1 VFNPSGLQ
9 FVWHRLR
16 FWTTIQKP
24 LGSMIE
30 MVQVHLRVGQV
41 GLAQHEL
48 DQAQNLLLPF
58 HQLFEPFGTPE
69 NRKAQDPLLWR
80 TLQRHQEK
88 LTLLQGWIWLE
99 EGNGHSARDAFLWVL
114 SQREKE
120 FGPLAPQ
127 KRLPLAFLIRYFRLW
142 GMDIEALQHVSHWM
156 QIQSSYPEWGKTY
169 EAELPELI
177 AEALEGLSQLYAE
190 PMSEGQTSANFP
202 MLELFLQTEVEL
214 EEWFPLSA
222 IHLRTVLAQIQEEL
236 GEEAS
241 AIVTLEACLKTCE
254 TQYGPTHPE
263 VTHRVLWLATIAI
276 QDQTIDI
283 AKAGNPVVLNQLEKL
298 LPQLARSFEPLLQEN
313 AWMDAALSLLL
324 FQKAYSALPSLQ
336 KTCPF
341 SKNAPPLSL
350 NQGIERFKKQLE
362 NASTTE
368 KQKAQDALNALEL
381 SKARRLDNQ
390 ADYESAYQL
399 YDTLY
404 ERFQHDGDTQTELSE
419 QMMSLAEKAQQPQWL
434 EDLLQKRLKGLELG
448 VKNDEMALAQ
458 AALFRRTAISFLECQ
473 QPERAHAL
481 LEASQKI
488 LKDYPDEVVAH
499 WDQLFC
505 QATWF
510 EHQGDLFEAFRHGR
524 KALKLKVSI
533 VGKQDRSLGEELFL
547 MVTLAHR
554 LNRPRQV
561 QHYGKWALG
570 LYTDELMDED
580 PLVAQE
586 SFQYLIPLLS
596 YLATYHESQEEH
608 DEASAL
614 IQQLMSL
621 EAAVLGMEHPEV
633 AKSMRWLARQQ
644 HLLGNHEEAIGLLM
658 ECRRCFE
665 QVLHQEKAQ
674 EKQSGSLTHSSNA
687 RTPRNEN
694 VPEALQEMTRCEYI
708 LSVLYYELK
717 NWPEAIH
724 WAYQTLENDLFL
736 YPETNEAVRK
746 DYVWLITLNELA
758 HQWRECEALLEK
770 LLKAEAQVYGTQD
783 MEYIKTF
790 RWKGLIA
797 QQQGDLPRAS
807 KIFEESLAM
816 MLPVVGEHHEE
827 VARTYQWL
835 LQICTDGRDYAQ
847 AEGHCRKA
855 LGVFATLYGIKDV
868 KTVSMM
874 ANLATIFRELGKHS
888 RAQEMY
894 EKAMS
899 KIESIMGP
907 DHPAIA
913 AIAFNY
919 GMLLE
924 NLNEFQ
930 QAEAHFKKALEIDMA
945 HLGFG
950 HEEVANDLTVL
961 AGFYYHR
968 GQYQKAE
975 SYFQRGIKVR
985 EALPDKDLNQLAL
998 NHHNLATVLCE
1009 QGRFGESEVHYQKAL
1024 DLKATL
1030 YGQNHSELL
1039 HSLECLAELYSLMNR
1054 FKDQE
1059 LIRKRIERL
1068 EKTSNHTVRLLDNPF
1083 QPEQ

>member
-1 VFNPSGLQ
+1 MFNPTGLQ
-9 FVWHRLR
+9 FLWHRLR
-16 FWTTIQKP
+16 FWTTVQKP
-24 LGSMIE
+24 LASMIE
-30 MVQVHLRVGQV
+30 KVQVHLRGGQV

-58 HQLFEPFGTPE
+58 HQLFEPFTTPE
-69 NRKAQDPLLWR
+69 HKKAQDPLLWR
-80 TLQRHQEK
+80 ALQRHQEK

-99 EGNGHSARDAFLWVL
+99 EGNGHSARDAFFWVL
-114 SQREKE
+114 NQREKE

-142 GMDIEALQHVSHWM
+142 GMDIEALQHVSYWM
-156 QIQSSYPEWGKTY
+156 QIQSNYSVWAKTH
-169 EAELPELI
+169 ETELPELI
-177 AEALEGLSQLYAE
+177 AEALECLSQLYAE

-202 MLELFLQTEVEL
+202 ILELFLQTELEL

-241 AIVTLEACLKTCE
+241 AMVTLEACLNTCE
-254 TQYGPTHPE
+254 KQYGPTHTE

-276 QDQTIDI
+276 QDQFIE
-283 AKAGNPVVLNQLEKL
+283 KAIETGKVGNPVILNHLEKL

-324 FQKAYSALPSLQ
+324 FQKAYSGLPELQ
-336 KTCPF
+336 KTCQF
-341 SKNAPPLSL
+341 SKHAPPLFL

-362 NASTTE
+362 SVSTAE

-390 ADYESAYQL
+390 ADYESAYLL
-399 YDTLY
+399 YDSLY
-404 ERFQHDGDTQTELSE
+404 ERFQHDMSTQQELSE
-419 QMMSLAEKAQQPQWL
+419 QIMSLAERAGQPQWL
-434 EDLLQKRLKGLELG
+434 ENLLQKRLQSIAPENHPEHDQHDR
-448 VKNDEMALAQ
+448 VLAQ
-458 AALFRRTAISFLECQ
+458 AALFRRTAISFLECS
-473 QPERAHAL
+473 QPERALAL

-488 LKDYPDEVVAH
+488 LKAYPEEVIAH

-533 VGKQDRSLGEELFL
+533 VGKHDRSLGEELFL

-580 PLVAQE
+580 PVVAQE

-608 DEASAL
+608 EEASAL

-621 EAAVLGMEHPEV
+621 EAAVLGIDHPEV

-665 QVLHQEKAQ
+665 QVLNQEKTQYKKA
-674 EKQSGSLTHSSNA
+674 GSSPL
-687 RTPRNEN
+687 NESA
-694 VPEALQEMTRCEYI
+694 PEALQEMTRCEYI

-736 YPETNEAVRK
+736 HPETHEAVHK

-758 HQWRECEALLEK
+758 HQWHECESLLEK

-797 QQQGDLPRAS
+797 QQKGDIKEAS

-1068 EKTSNHTVRLLDNPF
+1068 EKTSNHTVRLLDNPS

>member
-1 VFNPSGLQ
+1 VFNPLGLQ
-9 FVWHRLR
+9 FIWHRLR
-16 FWTTIQKP
+16 FWTTLQRP
-24 LGSMIE
+24 LGTLIE
-30 MVQVHLRVGQV
+30 TVQGHLRAGQV

-48 DQAQNLLLPF
+48 DKAQNMLLPY
-58 HQLFEPFGTPE
+58 HQLFEPFGSVE
-69 NRKAQDPLLWR
+69 NRQAQDPLLWR
-80 TLQRHQEK
+80 ALQRHQEK
-88 LTLLQGWIWLE
+88 LTLLQGWVWLE

-114 SQREKE
+114 NQREKA

-142 GMDIEALQHVSHWM
+142 GMDIEALQHVSNWM
-156 QIQSSYPEWGKTY
+156 QIQSCYSEWGKTY
-169 EAELPELI
+169 QAELPDLL
-177 AEALEGLSQLYAE
+177 AEALESLSQLYAE
-190 PMSEGQTSANFP
+190 PMGDGQASANFP
-202 MLELFLQTEVEL
+202 ILELFLQTEVEL

-236 GEEAS
+236 GEEQP
-241 AIVTLEACLKTCE
+241 AIVSLEACLKTCE
-254 TQYGPTHPE
+254 KQYGLTHSE

-276 QDQTIDI
+276 QDPSIEA
-283 AKAGNPVVLNQLEKL
+283 AKAGNPLVLKQLEKL
-298 LPQLARSFEPLLQEN
+298 LPQLARSFEPLLLEN

-324 FQKAYSALPSLQ
+324 FEKTYYALPILHQ
-336 KTCPF
+336 ACQF

-350 NQGIERFKKQLE
+350 EQGINRFKQRLE
-362 NASTTE
+362 SASSAE
-368 KQKAQDALNALEL
+368 KLKAQDALNALEL
-381 SKARRLDNQ
+381 SKARRLSNQ

-399 YDTLY
+399 YATLY
-404 ERFQHDGDTQTELSE
+404 DRFQHDETTRTELSE
-419 QMMSLAEKAQQPQWL
+419 QMMSLAEKAQEPQWL
-434 EDLLQKRLKGLELG
+434 ESLLKKRLTDLDKE
-448 VKNDEMALAQ
+448 DMALAK
-458 AALFRRTAISFLECQ
+458 AAMLRRTAVSFLECNA
-473 QPERAHAL
+473 PERAYAL
-481 LEASQKI
+481 LETSQKI
-488 LKDYPDEVVAH
+488 LKAYPEEVIAH

-505 QATWF
+505 LATWF

-524 KALKLKVSI
+524 KALKLKISI
-533 VGKQDRSLGEELFL
+533 VGKDDRSLGEELFL

-580 PLVAQE
+580 PVVAKE

-608 DEASAL
+608 EEASAL

-621 EAAVLGMEHPEV
+621 EASVLGMEHPEV

-665 QVLHQEKAQ
+665 LIVQQEKMQGSSPSLGTPAGSQ
-674 EKQSGSLTHSSNA
+674 ENDTL
-687 RTPRNEN
+687 
-694 VPEALQEMTRCEYI
+694 PEALQEITRCEYI

-736 YPETNEAVRK
+736 YPETHEAVRK
-746 DYVWLITLNELA
+746 DYVWLVTLNELA
-758 HQWRECEALLEK
+758 RQWPECEALLEK
-770 LLKAEAQVYGTQD
+770 LLKAEAQVYGKQD

-797 QQQGDLPRAS
+797 QQQGDLTRAS

-835 LQICTDGRDYAQ
+835 LQICTDGRDYVQ

-975 SYFQRGIKVR
+975 SYFQRGLKVR
-985 EALPDKDLNQLAL
+985 EALPEKDLNQLAL

-1009 QGRFGESEVHYQKAL
+1009 QGRFDESEVHYQKAL
-1024 DLKATL
+1024 GLKETL
-1030 YGQNHSELL
+1030 YGLNHSELL
-1039 HSLECLAELYSLMNR
+1039 HCLECLAELYSLMNR

-1059 LIRKRIERL
+1059 VIRKRIERL
-1068 EKTSNHTVRLLDNPF
+1068 EKTTHHAVRLLDSPS